1 MAIVKFSV
9 FCGVEALLIVAPPAA
24 CSATSSPSS
33 AGYIPDAYGPQFE
46 GRKELLQWLQE
57 TGPTNVRGSFFL

>member
-9 FCGVEALLIVAPPAA
+9 FCGVKALLIVAPPAA

-33 AGYIPDAYGPQFE
+33 AGNIPNAHGPQLE

-57 TGPTNVRGSFFL
+57 TGPTNARGSFFL